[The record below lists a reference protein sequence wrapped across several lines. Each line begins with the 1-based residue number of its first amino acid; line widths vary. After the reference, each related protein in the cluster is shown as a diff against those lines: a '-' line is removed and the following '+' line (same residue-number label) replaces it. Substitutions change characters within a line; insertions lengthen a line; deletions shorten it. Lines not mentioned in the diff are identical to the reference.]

1 MGEGLTENNRLDRLE
16 ERFSRTEDKVAVL
29 DKNVAVYSA
38 IFERT
43 LQVHEKLSSAIDRL
57 SETTAGLEKI
67 LVGVLQDIKRNFEAQ
82 EKNEIQISRIETI
95 TDRKIEELDSKL
107 HKKLESMDGKL
118 NTVDE
123 KGKFDILKFVK
134 DIFATIG
141 FIAYILIDALKN
153 YLGIN

>member
-1 MGEGLTENNRLDRLE
+1 MGDVVNNDSRIERLE
-16 ERFSRTEDKVAVL
+16 ERFTRTEDKVAML

-43 LQVHEKLSSAIDRL
+43 LQVHEKLSLAIDRL

-67 LVGVLQDIKRNFEAQ
+67 LVGVLQDIKRNAEAQ
-82 EKNEIQISRIETI
+82 EKNELHINKIESV

-107 HKKLESMDGKL
+107 HKKLESLDGKL

-123 KGKFDILKFVK
+123 KGKFDILKFIK
-134 DIFATIG
+134 DNFTSIVLAIYVG
-141 FIAYILIDALKN
+141 VDYVVGYLKTK
-153 YLGIN
+153 

>member
-1 MGEGLTENNRLDRLE
+1 MGEGLVENNRLDRLE
-16 ERFSRTEDKVAVL
+16 ERFARTEDKVAML

-43 LQVHEKLSSAIDRL
+43 LQVHEKLSTAIDRL

-67 LVGVLQDIKRNFEAQ
+67 LVGVLQDIKRNAEAQ
-82 EKNEIQISRIETI
+82 EKNELQISKIESI

-107 HKKLESMDGKL
+107 HKKLESLDGKL

-123 KGKFDILKFVK
+123 KGKFDILKFLK
-134 DIFATIG
+134 DNFATIG
-141 FIAYILIDALKN
+141 FVVYIIIDALKN
-153 YLGIN
+153 YLGIK

>member
-1 MGEGLTENNRLDRLE
+1 MGEGLVENNRLDRLE
-16 ERFSRTEDKVAVL
+16 ERFARTEDKVAIL

-43 LQVHEKLSSAIDRL
+43 LQVHEKLSTAIDRL
-57 SETTAGLEKI
+57 SATTSGLEKI

-82 EKNEIQISRIETI
+82 EKNEIQINKIETT
-95 TDRKIEELDSKL
+95 TDKKIQELDSKL
-107 HKKLESMDGKL
+107 HIKLESLDGKL

-123 KGKFDILKFVK
+123 KGKFDILKFLK
-134 DIFATIG
+134 DNFATVGLIT
-141 FIAYILIDALKN
+141 YIIIDMVKG